1 MKLSSALSAGLV
13 AAVLTA
19 APIAYAAEPSAPVTQ
34 TAHAMHTTAPAQW
47 PSTLNMPKGMR
58 PEGIV
63 IKGSTAY
70 VTSFVDGTI
79 YRFDLRTGER
89 RVFVPATGV
98 GSVGILLDHHG
109 RLFVADGYGG
119 SVRVIDSHSGK
130 LLARYQLAA
139 KGSYTAINDF
149 TVLDGA
155 VYVTDSFA
163 PNLYK
168 IPLGKHGQLPRQSQV
183 RTIPL
188 EGMPYGG
195 EGNYGWNSNGI
206 TPTPDGKALL
216 VVDTNSNTLFR
227 VNPATGHATPVDLGD
242 VDMAWGDGMRL
253 EGRTLYVVR
262 NTPNKLTVLRL
273 NKSGTAGRLTAE
285 VSDPR
290 FDTPTTLAR
299 HGDKLYLTNA
309 HFFSTDPANTEYA
322 ITVIPDP
329 VRH

>member
-183 RTIPL
+183 RTIPSKGCPT
-188 EGMPYGG
+188 EGRATTDGTPTASPPPPTARHS
-195 EGNYGWNSNGI
+195 WSS
-206 TPTPDGKALL
+206 TPTP
-216 VVDTNSNTLFR
+216 TR
-227 VNPATGHATPVDLGD
+227 C
-242 VDMAWGDGMRL
+242 
-253 EGRTLYVVR
+253 
-262 NTPNKLTVLRL
+262 
-273 NKSGTAGRLTAE
+273 SG
-285 VSDPR
+285 
-290 FDTPTTLAR
+290 
-299 HGDKLYLTNA
+299 
-309 HFFSTDPANTEYA
+309 
-322 ITVIPDP
+322 
-329 VRH
+329 